1 MSFLK
6 HTFRSSVVGIIG
18 GIALLLSSCSSTSSL
33 EPNEQLYIGLKPIDW
48 QNFEPSSHKDATQ
61 EELEA
66 ALAIAPN
73 GALFGSSYHRT
84 PFPYGLWIWNACHNS
99 NGVFKKW
106 LNKSFGKQPVLMQ
119 NVNAPLR
126 TSVAENILQN
136 NGYFH
141 GKVSYDVI
149 EGKPKA
155 IKKDSTLRAR
165 EARIQYH
172 VNYGQLFTID
182 SVQYTNFPSD
192 SYNRL
197 STSESLI
204 KRGSPFSVSLLD
216 NELTRIHDLF
226 RNKGYYFYQK
236 KYATFLA
243 DTIMVPGK
251 VQMKVQLLDSIPED
265 AMRRWVIGSTTV
277 SIKRQIFEQITDSV
291 KRRYLTIKFG
301 GEKPAVRPRVLLRQL
316 RMRPGS
322 IFSQDAYQ
330 ESLNNLTSQGIYSN
344 VDIKFE
350 PKRNPDGTPVLVPD
364 SIKPLRGEERAGAGI
379 LDMTINAILDKPYD
393 FTFGANV
400 IGKTN
405 GRMGPGLTVGLTKR
419 NAFRGG
425 ELLSFNIG
433 ANYEIQMSSNS
444 TAGDSYDFSAGATLE
459 LPRLLMPNWMQKRR
473 RRWYV
478 TPTTAISLN
487 AQTMRRA
494 GFFTRNFFTGEFTYI
509 FQPTECSVHTFTPL
523 GLVYGR
529 TTDRTDAFYEKMKQ
543 SAITEVANRDEFT
556 PRMRYIYSYSSP
568 RSYRNP
574 VYWQTTV
581 TEAGNLIDLGYHLLS
596 DKDWAQK
603 DKHILGTPFSQ
614 YLKLETDFRKTWQ
627 LGENACAVFHFY
639 GGIMKPLGN
648 DSSGPFSEQMY
659 IGGAND
665 LRGFAMRTVG
675 PGAVHI
681 DDSNSQYLYHNG
693 DLKLV
698 MNIEYR
704 PRLFG
709 SLYGAL
715 FLDAGNV
722 WVIDKDRRN
731 TMKEEFQQD
740 SFKKDI
746 ALNVGVGLRYDLDF
760 FVLRLDWGFALH
772 QPYSNYYSVKDKQTY
787 STTSGF
793 FNVRNFKDAQCINF
807 AIGYPF

>member
-1 MSFLK
+1 MVQVK
-6 HTFRSSVVGIIG
+6 HIFRSSLVGIIG
-18 GIALLLSSCSSTSSL
+18 GVALLLYSCSSTSSL
-33 EPNEQLYIGLKPIDW
+33 EPNEQLYIGLKPIDY
-48 QNFEPSSHKDATQ
+48 QNYESGSHKDATQ

-73 GALFGSSYHRT
+73 GALFGSPYHRT
-84 PFPYGLWIWNACHNS
+84 PLPYGLWIWNSCHNS
-99 NGVFKKW
+99 SGVFKKW

-155 IKKDSTLRAR
+155 IKKDSVPRPR

-172 VNYGQLFTID
+172 VNYGHLFTID
-182 SVQYTNFPSD
+182 SVAYTNFPDD

-197 STSESLI
+197 TSSESLI

-216 NELTRIHDLF
+216 NELTRIYNLF

-251 VQMKVQLLDSIPED
+251 VQMQVHLLDSLPED
-265 AMRRWVIGSTTV
+265 AMRRWVIGSTTL
-277 SIKRQIFEQITDSV
+277 SIKRQMFEQITDSV

-350 PKRNPDGTPVLVPD
+350 PRRNPDGTPVLVAD

-405 GRMGPGLTVGLTKR
+405 GRMGPGLNVGLTKR

-444 TAGDSYDFSAGATLE
+444 TAGDSYDFTAGATLE

-487 AQTMRRA
+487 AETLRRA
-494 GFFTRNFFTGEFTYI
+494 GFFTRNFFTGEFTYV

-523 GLVYGR
+523 SLTYGR

-543 SAITEVANRDEFT
+543 SAITQVANRDEFT
-556 PRMRYIYSYSSP
+556 PKMRYIYSYSSP

-574 VYWQTTV
+574 IYWQTTV
-581 TEAGNLIDLGYHLLS
+581 TEAGNLINLGFHVLS
-596 DKDWAQK
+596 DKKWAEK
-603 DKHILGTPFSQ
+603 EKHILGTPFSQ

-627 LGENACAVFHFY
+627 LGDNSSAVFHFY

-648 DSSGPFSEQMY
+648 DESGPFSEQMY

-675 PGAVHI
+675 PGALHI

-704 PRLFG
+704 PHLFG

-722 WVIDKDRRN
+722 WVINKDKRN
-731 TMKEEFQQD
+731 TLMEEFQQD
-740 SFKKDI
+740 PFKKDI
-746 ALNVGVGLRYDLDF
+746 ALNVGVGLRYDLDY

-772 QPYSNYYSVKDKQTY
+772 QPYNSYYSVQDKQLHD
-787 STTSGF
+787 TTSGF
-793 FNVRNFKDAQCINF
+793 FNVRNFRDAQCINF

>member
-1 MSFLK
+1 M
-6 HTFRSSVVGIIG
+6 GIIG

-48 QNFEPSSHKDATQ
+48 QNYEPGSHKDATQ

-99 NGVFKKW
+99 DGVFKKW

-197 STSESLI
+197 TTSESLI

-251 VQMKVQLLDSIPED
+251 VQLKVQLMDSIPED

-379 LDMTINAILDKPYD
+379 LDMSINAVLDKPYD

-444 TAGDSYDFSAGATLE
+444 T
-459 LPRLLMPNWMQKRR
+459 
-473 RRWYV
+473 
-478 TPTTAISLN
+478 
-487 AQTMRRA
+487 
-494 GFFTRNFFTGEFTYI
+494 
-509 FQPTECSVHTFTPL
+509 
-523 GLVYGR
+523 
-529 TTDRTDAFYEKMKQ
+529 
-543 SAITEVANRDEFT
+543 
-556 PRMRYIYSYSSP
+556 
-568 RSYRNP
+568 
-574 VYWQTTV
+574 
-581 TEAGNLIDLGYHLLS
+581 
-596 DKDWAQK
+596 
-603 DKHILGTPFSQ
+603 
-614 YLKLETDFRKTWQ
+614 
-627 LGENACAVFHFY
+627 
-639 GGIMKPLGN
+639 
-648 DSSGPFSEQMY
+648 
-659 IGGAND
+659 
-665 LRGFAMRTVG
+665 
-675 PGAVHI
+675 
-681 DDSNSQYLYHNG
+681 
-693 DLKLV
+693 
-698 MNIEYR
+698 
-704 PRLFG
+704 
-709 SLYGAL
+709 
-715 FLDAGNV
+715 
-722 WVIDKDRRN
+722 
-731 TMKEEFQQD
+731 
-740 SFKKDI
+740 
-746 ALNVGVGLRYDLDF
+746 
-760 FVLRLDWGFALH
+760 
-772 QPYSNYYSVKDKQTY
+772 
-787 STTSGF
+787 
-793 FNVRNFKDAQCINF
+793 
-807 AIGYPF
+807 